1 VPEAIKKPHSESPSI
16 RISIYK
22 NALAVEETQR
32 VEQFI
37 STNKNN
43 TVFQS
48 PAFFHFYLS
57 LPFYTPTYFIASSGD
72 DILGVMLAV
81 IIREKNPL
89 LSRISARAVV
99 YGGPVLQ
106 EDDPDILSLLLDKLN
121 RGVGKKALFT
131 QFRNFRA
138 WNKEMQNAFHKH
150 GFLYRERLNLIVPT
164 LREEEILSGMSS
176 SRRRQIRRGTE
187 AGAIIRPVKDEKEVR
202 QLYGL
207 LSILYREKVRKPLP
221 TVDFFISF
229 YHHLVSKNCGT
240 ILVVE
245 AESKI
250 IGGIVCPLSSPLT
263 ISELY
268 VCGLDQEYP
277 KYYPS
282 VLATWAGLS
291 YAAAHGIQSFDF
303 MGLGKPEVQYG
314 VRDFK
319 LRFGGDIVNYGRFAR
334 RNHKILYAIAETGYN
349 ILRQMRKI

>member
-1 VPEAIKKPHSESPSI
+1 VPEAIKKPHSDSTAI

-22 NALAVEETQR
+22 DAIPVEETLR
-32 VEQFI
+32 IEGFL
-37 STNKNN
+37 STHKHN

-48 PAFFHFYLS
+48 PAFFLFYLS
-57 LPFYTPTYFIASSGD
+57 LPLYTPTYFIASSGD

-89 LSRISARAVV
+89 LSRISARSVV

-106 EDDPDILSLLLDKLN
+106 EDDPDILNLMLDKLN
-121 RGVGKKALFT
+121 RIVGKKALFT

-138 WNKEMQNAFHKH
+138 WNEEMQNAFHKH

-164 LREEEILSGMSS
+164 LREEEILSRMSS

-187 AGAIIRPVKDEKEVR
+187 AGAIIRPVKDENEVR
-202 QLYGL
+202 ILYGI
-207 LSILYREKVRKPLP
+207 LSRLYREKVHKPLP
-221 TVDFFISF
+221 VVDFFISF
-229 YHHLVSKNCGT
+229 YHYLVDKNCGS

-245 AESKI
+245 VENKI
-250 IGGIVCPLSSPLT
+250 IGGIVCPLSYPLT

-291 YAAAHGIQSFDF
+291 YAAKHDIQTFDF

>member
-1 VPEAIKKPHSESPSI
+1 M
-16 RISIYK
+16 
-22 NALAVEETQR
+22 EETMR
-32 VEQFI
+32 VEQFLAA
-37 STNKNN
+37 NAQY

-57 LPFYTPTYFIASSGD
+57 LSFYTPAYYIVSSGEE
-72 DILGVMLAV
+72 ILAVMLAV

-89 LSRISARAVV
+89 LSRISARSVV
-99 YGGPVLQ
+99 YGGPILKQ
-106 EDDPDILSLLLDKLN
+106 DDPEILNLLLGKLN
-121 RGVGKKALFT
+121 LSVGKKALFT

-138 WNKEMQNAFHKH
+138 WNEEMRAAFHQN

-164 LREEEILSGMSS
+164 ISEAEILAGMSS
-176 SRRRQIRRGTE
+176 SRRRQIKKGIE

-207 LSILYREKVRKPLP
+207 LSLLYREKVRKPLP
-221 TVDFFISF
+221 SLDFFIRF
-229 YHHLVSKNCGT
+229 YHHLMKLNCGT

-245 AESKI
+245 AENTI
-250 IGGIVCPLSSPLT
+250 IGGIVCPISYPLT

-291 YAAAHGIQSFDF
+291 YAATHGIQSFDF
-303 MGLGKPEVQYG
+303 MGLGKPEVKYG

-319 LRFGGDIVNYGRFAR
+319 LRFGGEVVNYGRFAR

-349 ILRQMRKI
+349 ILRQIRKI